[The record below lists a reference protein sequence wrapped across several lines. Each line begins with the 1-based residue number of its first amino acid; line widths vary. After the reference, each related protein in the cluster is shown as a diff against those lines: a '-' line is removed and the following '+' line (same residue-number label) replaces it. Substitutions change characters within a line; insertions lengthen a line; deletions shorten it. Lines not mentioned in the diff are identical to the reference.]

1 MNILSFLYDKWSLP
15 ISKVIPESI
24 LSESNVSD
32 VLVIGGGPAG
42 TTFASTMRSR
52 GWKVVLLEKDHH
64 PRFHIGE
71 SLLPMNLPILERL
84 GVLDEVRQIGVPK
97 MGADFTLGNSG
108 SDYQTFHFSRALGE
122 SPDHAFEV
130 RRAEFDNLL
139 FGNCQRLGVDA
150 REGTRV
156 TGVDR
161 LGDSHFLVRSVNEK
175 GARQEWQTRY
185 LVDAS
190 GRETL

>member
-1 MNILSFLYDKWSLP
+1 VNILSFLYDKWSLP
-15 ISKVIPESI
+15 ISKDIPEPT

-42 TTFASTMRSR
+42 TTFASTMRNH
-52 GWKVVLLEKDHH
+52 GWKVILLEKDHH

-84 GVLDEVRQIGVPK
+84 GVLEEVCQIGVPK

-108 SDYQTFHFSRALGE
+108 SDYQTFHFSQALGE

-139 FGNCQRLGVDA
+139 FRNCQRLGVIA
-150 REGTRV
+150 REGTKV
-156 TGVDR
+156 TGVQR
-161 LGDSHFLVRSVNEK
+161 LGDRPPQFHVPFQVR
-175 GARQEWQTRY
+175 
-185 LVDAS
+185 
-190 GRETL
+190 GRVPVAVEEIE